1 MPARPHTAVPA
12 ARRKPLGADSP
23 LYHWWITAA
32 LMLGFTTAGLSV
44 TVVQLAFPHIML
56 SLRADLDDMQ
66 WVQTSSMIMQAV
78 MMPSVG
84 WLGARLGNRR
94 LYLLSLGTFVG
105 GSILC
110 GMAWDVY
117 SLITFRVVQA
127 IGSGPLFPLTQ
138 SIMFQTFPEEKRGL
152 AMGVNSLGFSFGPM
166 VGPVIGGYLLEHAS
180 WRTVFYINVPV
191 GILGLILAYLVLPY
205 PQRRESRS
213 LDVLG
218 LLSMAMFLVTF
229 LLAITQGREEGWN
242 SQYIVT
248 LLAVAVVA
256 GVGFVAT
263 ELRQTEPF
271 VELRLYKN
279 FAFAMASL
287 VVFLNTITFMS
298 SSFVVTLFLQIHLL
312 YTPLQA
318 AWILMPSAVVI
329 GILSVVTGR
338 LSDFIAPK
346 VLIIFGLA
354 TSTLCMFQH
363 ATITSVTSFEAIA
376 FWFAVR
382 GFTRSFTITPLT
394 TGSLAPLRESELR
407 MGSGLLS
414 LNRGI
419 ASAVSVALTTTVL
432 QNRLAERVLLLVQ
445 DQSAMPLAAEELLQS
460 FFMTF
465 RHLGDFADMAQIKAA
480 AMLQQLLSTEAALH
494 SYHDTFILIG
504 WISAAG
510 IVPPL
515 WMGNA
520 RGKSAKAAPPASSPQ
535 DTALLPQPAV
545 PYKPAVGGENGTHVN
560 SKIERRKAE
569 PTPEAE
575 VQ

>member
-1 MPARPHTAVPA
+1 MLAHPHPTIPP
-12 ARRKPLGADSP
+12 RHRKPLGADSP
-23 LYHWWITAA
+23 VYHWWITAA

-84 WLGARLGNRR
+84 WLGSRFGNRR

-117 SLITFRVVQA
+117 SLITFRVIQA

-180 WRTVFYINVPV
+180 WRTIFYINVPV

-205 PQRRESRS
+205 PRQREQRS

-218 LLSMAMFLVTF
+218 LFSMAMFLVTF
-229 LLAITQGREEGWN
+229 LLALTQGRVEGWT

-248 LLAVAVVA
+248 LFAVAAVA
-256 GVGFVAT
+256 GVGFVVT
-263 ELRQTEPF
+263 ELHHAEPF
-271 VELRLYKN
+271 VELRLYRN
-279 FAFAMASL
+279 VAFTMASL
-287 VVFLNTITFMS
+287 VVFLNTITFMA
-298 SSFVVTLFLQIHLL
+298 SSFVVTLFLQIHLQ

-318 AWILMPSAVVI
+318 AWALMPSAVVI

-338 LSDFIAPK
+338 LSDLVAPK
-346 VLIIFGLA
+346 ILVIFGLA
-354 TSTLCMFQH
+354 TSALCMFQH
-363 ATITSVTSFEAIA
+363 ATITTVTSIEAIT
-376 FWFAVR
+376 FWFAIR
-382 GFTRSFTITPLT
+382 GFTRAFTITPLS
-394 TGSLAPLRESELR
+394 TGSLAPLPEADLR

-432 QNRLAERVLLLVQ
+432 QNRLAERVLFLAE
-445 DQSAMPLAAEELLQS
+445 DQSTMPLGAEELLQN
-460 FFMTF
+460 FFLTF
-465 RHLGDFADMAQIKAA
+465 RHLGDFTDMAQIKAVT
-480 AMLQQLLSTEAALH
+480 MLQQLFSAEAALH

-504 WISAAG
+504 WMSAAG
-510 IVPPL
+510 ILPAL
-515 WMGNA
+515 WMGKA
-520 RGKSAKAAPPASSPQ
+520 RPKPAQSTNPTPPP
-535 DTALLPQPAV
+535 DPALLPQAAV
-545 PYKPAVGGENGTHVN
+545 TSPSTGGGKNG
-560 SKIERRKAE
+560 RRAD
-569 PTPEAE
+569 TA
-575 VQ
+575 

>member
-1 MPARPHTAVPA
+1 MPAHPHTAISPTQ
-12 ARRKPLGADSP
+12 RKPLGADSP
-23 LYHWWITAA
+23 FYHWWITAA

-44 TVVQLAFPHIML
+44 TVVQLAFPHIMT

-84 WLGARLGNRR
+84 WLGSRLGNRR
-94 LYLLSLGTFVG
+94 LYLLSLGTFVS

-117 SLITFRVVQA
+117 SLIAFRVVQA
-127 IGSGPLFPLTQ
+127 IGAGPLFPLTQ

-191 GILGLILAYLVLPY
+191 GIIGLILAYLVLPY
-205 PQRRESRS
+205 PRRREPRT

-218 LLSMAMFLVTF
+218 LFSMATFLVTF
-229 LLAITQGREEGWN
+229 LLAITQGRDEGWN

-248 LLAVAVVA
+248 LFTVAVVA
-256 GVGFVAT
+256 GIGFVVT
-263 ELRQTEPF
+263 ELHHAEPF

-279 FAFAMASL
+279 FAFAMGSL
-287 VVFLNTITFMS
+287 VVFLNTITFMA

-318 AWILMPSAVVI
+318 AWILMPSAVVV

-338 LSDFIAPK
+338 LSDLVSPK

-354 TSTLCMFQH
+354 TSALCMFQH
-363 ATITSVTSFEAIA
+363 ATITTVTSLEAIT
-376 FWFAVR
+376 FWFTVR
-382 GFTRSFTITPLT
+382 GFTRAFTITPLT
-394 TGSLAPLRESELR
+394 TGSLAPLAESQIR

-419 ASAVSVALTTTVL
+419 ASAVSVALTTTIL
-432 QNRLAERVLLLVQ
+432 QNRLAERVLLLIQ
-445 DQSAMPLAAEELLQS
+445 DQNAIPLEAEELLQN
-460 FFMTF
+460 FFIAF
-465 RHLGDFADMAQIKAA
+465 KHLGDFADMAQIKAI
-480 AMLQQLLSTEAALH
+480 AMLQQLFGAEAALH

-504 WISAAG
+504 WVSAAG
-510 IVPPL
+510 ILPAL
-515 WMGNA
+515 WMGSA
-520 RGKSAKAAPPASSPQ
+520 RRKPAKAAPPTPTPQ
-535 DTALLPQPAV
+535 DTTPLPPSAIPYTPAV
-545 PYKPAVGGENGTHVN
+545 RGENGAHVD
-560 SKIERRKAE
+560 SKVRES
-569 PTPEAE
+569 
-575 VQ
+575 

>member
-1 MPARPHTAVPA
+1 MPAHSDTAVPA

-84 WLGARLGNRR
+84 WLGSRLGNRR
-94 LYLLSLGTFVG
+94 LYLLSLGAFVG

-110 GMAWDVY
+110 GMAWDVS

-138 SIMFQTFPEEKRGL
+138 TIMFQTFPEEKRGL

-180 WRTVFYINVPV
+180 WRTIFYINVPV
-191 GILGLILAYLVLPY
+191 GIAGLILAYLVLPY
-205 PQRRESRS
+205 PRQREPRT

-218 LLSMAMFLVTF
+218 LFSMATFLVTF
-229 LLAITQGREEGWN
+229 LLAMTQGRQEGWN
-242 SQYIVT
+242 SQYILT
-248 LLAVAVVA
+248 LLTVAVLA
-256 GVGFVAT
+256 GVGFVVT

-312 YTPLQA
+312 YTPLQS

-338 LSDFIAPK
+338 LSDFVAPK
-346 VLIIFGLA
+346 ILVIFGLA

-363 ATITSVTSFEAIA
+363 VTITSVTSFEAIT

-394 TGSLAPLRESELR
+394 TGSLAPLQESELR

-419 ASAVSVALTTTVL
+419 ASAVSIALTTTIL

-445 DQSAMPLAAEELLQS
+445 DQSAMPLGAEELLQN
-460 FFMTF
+460 FFLTF
-465 RHLGDFADMAQIKAA
+465 KHLGDFADMAQIKAA

-494 SYHDTFILIG
+494 SYHDTFIFIG
-504 WISAAG
+504 WMSAAG
-510 IVPPL
+510 IVPAL
-515 WMGNA
+515 WMGKA
-520 RGKSAKAAPPASSPQ
+520 KRKAAKVAPSASSPQ
-535 DTALLPQPAV
+535 DTVTLPQPVA
-545 PYKPAVGGENGTHVN
+545 PYRPTGGGENGTHVN
-560 SKIERRKAE
+560 SKRASKAE
-569 PTPEAE
+569 HTPEAE

>member
-1 MPARPHTAVPA
+1 MPAHPPTAIPA
-12 ARRKPLGADSP
+12 AHRKALGADSP

-32 LMLGFTTAGLSV
+32 LMLGFMTAGLSV
-44 TVVQLAFPHIML
+44 TVVQLAFPHIMT

-66 WVQTSSMIMQAV
+66 WVQTSAMIMQAV

-84 WLGARLGNRR
+84 WLGARFGNRR

-110 GMAWDVY
+110 GMAWDVH
-117 SLITFRVVQA
+117 SLIAFRVVQA
-127 IGSGPLFPLTQ
+127 IGAGPLFPLTQ

-191 GILGLILAYLVLPY
+191 GIIGLILAYLVLPY
-205 PQRRESRS
+205 PRRREQRS

-218 LLSMAMFLVTF
+218 LFSMAAFLVTF
-229 LLAITQGREEGWN
+229 LLAITQGREEGWD
-242 SQYIVT
+242 SKYIVT
-248 LLAVAVVA
+248 LLAIAVVA
-256 GVGFVAT
+256 GVGFVVT
-263 ELRQTEPF
+263 ELRQAEPF
-271 VELRLYKN
+271 VELRLFKN
-279 FAFAMASL
+279 VAFTMASL

-312 YTPLQA
+312 YTPLQS

-338 LSDFIAPK
+338 LSDFVAPK
-346 VLIIFGLA
+346 ILVIFGLA

-363 ATITSVTSFEAIA
+363 VTITSVTSFEAIT

-394 TGSLAPLRESELR
+394 TGSLAPLQESELR

-419 ASAVSVALTTTVL
+419 ASAVSIALTTTIL

-445 DQSAMPLAAEELLQS
+445 DQSAMPLGAEELLQN
-460 FFMTF
+460 FFLTF
-465 RHLGDFADMAQIKAA
+465 KHLGDFADMAQIKAA

-494 SYHDTFILIG
+494 SYHDTFIFIG
-504 WISAAG
+504 WMSAAG
-510 IVPPL
+510 IVPAL
-515 WMGNA
+515 WMGKA
-520 RGKSAKAAPPASSPQ
+520 KRKAAKVAPSASSPQ
-535 DTALLPQPAV
+535 DTVTLPQPVV
-545 PYKPAVGGENGTHVN
+545 PYRPTGGGENGTHVN
-560 SKIERRKAE
+560 SKRASKAE
-569 PTPEAE
+569 HTPEAE

>member
-1 MPARPHTAVPA
+1 MPPHAPTAVPA
-12 ARRKPLGADSP
+12 AHRKPLGADSP

-32 LMLGFTTAGLSV
+32 LILGFTTAGLSV

-84 WLGARLGNRR
+84 WLGSRLGNRR
-94 LYLLSLGTFVG
+94 LYLLSLGAFVG

-117 SLITFRVVQA
+117 SLIAFRVVQA

-166 VGPVIGGYLLEHAS
+166 VGPVIGGYLLEQAS

-205 PQRRESRS
+205 PRQREQRS
-213 LDVLG
+213 LDMLG
-218 LLSMAMFLVTF
+218 LFSMAMFLVTF
-229 LLAITQGREEGWN
+229 LLALTQGRAEGWN

-248 LLAVAVVA
+248 LFTIAVVA
-256 GVGFVAT
+256 GVGFVVI
-263 ELRQTEPF
+263 ELRHAEPF

-279 FAFAMASL
+279 VAFAMASL

-312 YTPLQA
+312 YTPLQS

-338 LSDFIAPK
+338 LSDLVAPK
-346 VLIIFGLA
+346 ILVIFGMV
-354 TSTLCMFQH
+354 TSALCMFQH
-363 ATITSVTSFEAIA
+363 ATITSVTGIEAIT
-376 FWFAVR
+376 FWFTVR
-382 GFTRSFTITPLT
+382 GFTRSFTITPLS
-394 TGSLAPLRESELR
+394 TGSLAPLPEADIR

-419 ASAVSVALTTTVL
+419 ASAVSIALTTTVL
-432 QNRLAERVLLLVQ
+432 QNRLAERVLLLIQ
-445 DQSAMPLAAEELLQS
+445 DQSAMPLGAEELLQS
-460 FFMTF
+460 FFLTF
-465 RHLGDFADMAQIKAA
+465 KHLGDFTDMAQIKAA
-480 AMLQQLLSTEAALH
+480 AMLQQLLSAEAAPH

-504 WISAAG
+504 WMSAAG
-510 IVPPL
+510 IVPAL
-515 WMGNA
+515 WMGKTKRKPA
-520 RGKSAKAAPPASSPQ
+520 QAAPS
-535 DTALLPQPAV
+535 
-545 PYKPAVGGENGTHVN
+545 
-560 SKIERRKAE
+560 
-569 PTPEAE
+569 TPL
-575 VQ
+575 

>member
-1 MPARPHTAVPA
+1 MPAPPHVTIPPP
-12 ARRKPLGADSP
+12 RRQPLGADSP
-23 LYHWWITAA
+23 FYHWWITAA

-44 TVVQLAFPHIML
+44 TVVQLAFPHIMT
-56 SLRADLDDMQ
+56 SLRTDLDTMQ
-66 WVQTSSMIMQAV
+66 WVQTSAMIMQAV

-110 GMAWDVY
+110 GMAWDVS
-117 SLITFRVVQA
+117 SLITFRVLQA
-127 IGSGPLFPLTQ
+127 IGAGPLFPLTQ

-191 GILGLILAYLVLPY
+191 GLIGLLLAYLVLPY
-205 PQRRESRS
+205 PRRQESRR

-229 LLAITQGREEGWN
+229 LLAITQGRDEGWD
-242 SQYIVT
+242 SQYIIT
-248 LLAVAVVA
+248 LLAIAVVA
-256 GVGFVAT
+256 GVGFVVT
-263 ELRQTEPF
+263 ELRHGEPF

-287 VVFLNTITFMS
+287 VVFLNTITFMA

-329 GILSVVTGR
+329 GILSVATGR
-338 LSDFIAPK
+338 LSDLISPK
-346 VLIIFGLA
+346 VLVIFGLA
-354 TSTLCMFQH
+354 TSALCMFQH
-363 ATITSVTSFEAIA
+363 TTITTVTSLEAIT
-376 FWFAVR
+376 FWFTVR
-382 GFTRSFTITPLT
+382 GFTRAFTITPLT
-394 TGSLAPLRESELR
+394 TGSLAPLQESQIR

-432 QNRLAERVLLLVQ
+432 QNRLAERMLALAQ
-445 DQSAMPLAAEELLQS
+445 DQNAMPLGSEELLHN
-460 FFMTF
+460 FFIIF
-465 RHLGDFADMAQIKAA
+465 QQLGDFADMAQIKAM
-480 AMLQQLLSTEAALH
+480 AMLQDLFSAEAALH

-510 IVPPL
+510 ILPAL
-515 WMGNA
+515 WMGHA
-520 RGKSAKAAPPASSPQ
+520 TAKPAQTAPPTPQ
-535 DTALLPQPAV
+535 STVSYTPTA
-545 PYKPAVGGENGTHVN
+545 GGENGTHVD
-560 SKIERRKAE
+560 SRSR
-569 PTPEAE
+569 EA
-575 VQ
+575 